1 MNLVVCASL
10 LLSGIGSIQTPA
22 NRPYTVSPS
31 LREVSN
37 LAAFRKALPLQP
49 AHLAA
54 LSRNLFLTCP
64 SDDTALY
71 WVYGRND
78 YAEVPSLVTSDNV
91 LQIGH
96 VFFESTLRRI
106 EEHDLSNDV
115 AAMTRAMLGQANRR
129 LASVGKGPLATA
141 ALRNVAYFGVAAR
154 LLGLNDAI
162 APAAADMVRKE
173 LQRIDAHQDF
183 ALSAVLP
190 YDLDY
195 SQFIVR
201 GHYTKTPKL
210 GRYFRAMMWY
220 GLVPFPVERTADRG
234 NELLVEQIRQSLLIC
249 RDLADSG
256 ADVRWR
262 RVYGLTSL
270 YAGKANQATP
280 AAWLTVSESVFG
292 KRAPIAS
299 YEDET
304 LVRRF
309 ADLAKRTFKPA
320 IVSQRQRGARA
331 GAVQFRF
338 MGQRAIPDSVVFQNV
353 TDPDMRPM
361 PTGLDVMATLGS
373 ARATAILDANPARYN
388 PKAWSEY
395 PTRRREQIARLA
407 SLNEASWRQD
417 LYWSWLDCL
426 RKNLAPVPAGY
437 PSFMRTEA
445 WNDHALNASLAS
457 WAALRHDTILY
468 GEQTVSE
475 MGGDDEETSRLK
487 GYVEPN
493 LPVYR
498 RERALI
504 VQLRDALASA
514 GYLKGDI
521 GTRSTKQLDAFVAF
535 LDFLISVSER
545 ELANRRL
552 KAAEHLRIRR
562 IEGEIESLH
571 NTIQQIATGYQILTE
586 DDLDI
591 ALVADVH
598 TANGAALT
606 VGQGRADHLIAIV
619 PIEGQLV
626 LARGSAL
633 SFYEFYQPISDRL
646 TDEAWKKRLAE
657 GKAPAR
663 PHWVA
668 SFHVPVPLKGRDE

>member
-1 MNLVVCASL
+1 MNLVACASL
-10 LLSGIGSIQTPA
+10 LLAGLGSSQTAA
-22 NRPYTVSPS
+22 NKPYTVSPS
-31 LREVSN
+31 LREVAN
-37 LAAFRKALPLQP
+37 LASFRKAVPLQA
-49 AHLAA
+49 AHLTA
-54 LSRNLFLTCP
+54 LGRNLFVTCP
-64 SDDTALY
+64 SDDDALY

-78 YAEVPSLVTSDNV
+78 YRDVPSLVTADNV

-129 LASVGKGPLATA
+129 HASLGSSPLASA
-141 ALRNVAYFGVAAR
+141 ALKNVAYFGVAAR
-154 LLGLNDAI
+154 LLGLNDPI
-162 APAAADMVRKE
+162 PPAAADFVRKE
-173 LQRIDAHQDF
+173 LALIEAHQGF
-183 ALSAVLP
+183 ATGAVFP

-201 GHYTKTPKL
+201 GHYTKTPRL
-210 GRYFRAMMWY
+210 TRYFRTMMWY
-220 GLVPFPVERTADRG
+220 GLAPFAVERTSERG
-234 NELLVEQIRQSLLIC
+234 TEVLTEQVRQSLLIC
-249 RDLADSG
+249 RDLADTG
-256 ADVRWR
+256 ADVRWK
-262 RVYGLTSL
+262 RVYNLTSL

-280 AAWLTVSESVFG
+280 AVWLTASEAVFG

-299 YEDET
+299 YENDAQI
-304 LVRRF
+304 RRF
-309 ADLAKRTFKPA
+309 AEHAKRTFQPA

-353 TDPDMRPM
+353 TDPDARPM
-361 PTGLDVMATLGS
+361 PTGLDVMAALGS
-373 ARATAILDANPARYN
+373 ARAAAILDANPARYN
-388 PKAWSEY
+388 PKRWAEY
-395 PTRRREQIARLA
+395 PIRRRDQAARLA
-407 SLNEASWRQD
+407 SLNDASWRQD

-426 RKNLAPVPAGY
+426 RKNLTPAPAGY
-437 PSFMRTEA
+437 PSFMRSAA
-445 WNDHALNASLAS
+445 WSDHVLTASLAS

-475 MGGDDEETSRLK
+475 MGGDDEPSRLK

-498 RERALI
+498 RARELV
-504 VQLRDALASA
+504 VQMRDALAAA
-514 GYLKGDI
+514 GYLKGEV
-521 GTRSTKQLDAFVAF
+521 GTDTKEQLNAFVAF

-545 ELANRRL
+545 ELANRPL
-552 KAAEHLRIRR
+552 KATEHLRIRK

-571 NTIQQIATGYQILTE
+571 NTIQLIGTQFRVLNE
-586 DDLDI
+586 DDRDI

-619 PIEGQLV
+619 PIEGKLI

-633 SFYEFYQPISDRL
+633 TYYEFLQPISDRL
-646 TDEAWKKRLAE
+646 TDEAWKKRLAA
-657 GKAPAR
+657 GQAPPR
-663 PHWVA
+663 PHWT
-668 SFHVPVPLKGRDE
+668 SSYHVPIPVRHPDE